1 MILLDMDKQEIE
13 KYMKRYLK
21 RHKVPKYDEVLRKN
35 GWPFSNRRIEKLY
48 GNWSN
53 FLLIFDIRPKNT
65 RRTYEE
71 VKLIIKKKGDKIL
84 SKKYTNNKQKLRIKC
99 GNCGV
104 VYKRNYDEFNRGY
117 QHAYCS
123 TGGIRQPPPAPAR
136 TIKPRNCLYCDVIF
150 RPKHNIGKL
159 CSVDCRKAYEKLD
172 VQREK
177 KRIYGSIGGKKSAAI
192 QSRRSKN
199 EIYFAEQC
207 KEVYGEDSV
216 VTNKQMFG
224 KWDADVVITT
234 LKIAVLWNGIWH
246 YKKVR
251 NKHNVEDVQRRDSE
265 KIAKIRDCGYIPY
278 VIKDM
283 GKHDKK
289 FVDNEF
295 GVFMAYTMLLMDKRM
310 SAEYDTES
318 ENSE

>member
-1 MILLDMDKQEIE
+1 MDKPEIE
-13 KYMKRYLK
+13 KYMKSYLK
-21 RHKVPKYDEVLRKN
+21 KNKIPSKNDVAIKN
-35 GWPFSNRRIEKLY
+35 GWPFSCSLIKKLY

-53 FLLIFDIRPKNT
+53 FLSIIGIKSKGT
-65 RRTYEE
+65 KWTHEE
-71 VKLIIKKKGDKIL
+71 AKSIIKNKGDKLL
-84 SKKYTNNKQKLRIKC
+84 SKEYKNYGKKMRIRCGICKIIYKQCLRNFI
-99 GNCGV
+99 N
-104 VYKRNYDEFNRGY
+104 GY

-136 TIKPRNCLYCDVIF
+136 TIKPRKCAHC
-150 RPKHNIGKL
+150 NIKFTPRRNNAKL
-159 CSVDCRKAYEKLD
+159 CSVKCWKAYEKSD
-172 VQREK
+172 EQREK
-177 KRIYGSIGGKKSAAI
+177 KRIYGSMGGKKSAAI

-251 NKHNVEDVQRRDSE
+251 NKHNVEDVQRRDAE
-265 KIAKIRDCGYIPY
+265 KIAKIRECGYIPY

-283 GKHDKK
+283 GKHDKM

-310 SAEYDTES
+310 SAEYDSES
-318 ENSE
+318 ENFE